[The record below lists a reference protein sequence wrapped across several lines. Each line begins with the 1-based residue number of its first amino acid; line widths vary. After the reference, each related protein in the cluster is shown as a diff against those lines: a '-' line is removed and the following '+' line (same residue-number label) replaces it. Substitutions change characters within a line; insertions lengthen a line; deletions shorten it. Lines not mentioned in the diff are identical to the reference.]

1 MTRTESCIT
10 VASVAIHLFGLGDG
24 HSFTTQQRTDTH
36 TRERAHGEPR
46 RAWLVAQAWPRP
58 IWGGTRGRGAGVPLH
73 PHGVSVTGQVPVAG
87 AKAVN
92 VIRGRMA

>member
-1 MTRTESCIT
+1 M
-10 VASVAIHLFGLGDG
+10 FGLGDG
-24 HSFTTQQRTDTH
+24 HSFTTQQRTQTRTHTDTH
-36 TRERAHGEPR
+36 TCERAHGEPC

-58 IWGGTRGRGAGVPLH
+58 IWGGARGGGAGVPVH
-73 PHGVSVTGQVPVAG
+73 PQGVGVMGQVPVAG